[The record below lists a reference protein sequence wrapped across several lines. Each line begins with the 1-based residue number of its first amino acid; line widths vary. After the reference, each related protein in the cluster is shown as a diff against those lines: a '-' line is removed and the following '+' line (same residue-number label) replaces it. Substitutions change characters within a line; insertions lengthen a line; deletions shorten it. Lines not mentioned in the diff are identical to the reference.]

1 MPRLRQVGTADAH
14 PYAQAVYRMLFGDRD
29 PVQQPGTDAGTPG
42 NWWTVF
48 ALVPDAFDHTSAG
61 FQFYR
66 SPDRKLSPRLREL
79 GQTRAGWAVGS
90 QFVFS
95 QHCKAMRD
103 QGFSDDQV
111 KAIPAWAVADCWTP
125 VERAVLAYTDA
136 LVLQHG
142 RVADG
147 VFDALRE
154 HLTDEEILEFTYI
167 TATYAMHATMSRAL
181 RLEFDDVDDPV
192 KERADSRGNFSGLDV
207 MAASD
212 ARIDGAESQSSRR
225 P

>member
-1 MPRLRQVGTADAH
+1 MPRLRQVGRDDAH
-14 PYAQAVYRMLFGDRD
+14 PFAKAIYSALFGDRD
-29 PVQQPGTDAGTPG
+29 PVKEPGTDAGTPG
-42 NWWTVF
+42 DWWTVF
-48 ALVPDAFDHTSAG
+48 ALVPDAFDHTTDG
-61 FQFYR
+61 FRFYR
-66 SPDRKLSPRLREL
+66 SPERKISPRLREL

-90 QFVFS
+90 RFVFS

-103 QGFSDDQV
+103 QGFTEEQV
-111 KAIPAWAVADCWTP
+111 KAIPAWSVAECWSP

-154 HLTDEEILEFTYI
+154 HLSDEEILEFTYI

-192 KERADSRGNFSGLDV
+192 QERPDSRGNFAGLDV

-212 ARIDGAESQSSRR
+212 AEKD
-225 P
+225 